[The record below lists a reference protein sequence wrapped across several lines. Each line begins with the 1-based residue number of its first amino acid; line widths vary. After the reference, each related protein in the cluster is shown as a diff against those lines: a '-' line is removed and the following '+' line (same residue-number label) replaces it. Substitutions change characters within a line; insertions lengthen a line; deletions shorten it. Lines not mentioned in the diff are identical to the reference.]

1 MRKEQG
7 AEQRQFLQEQET
19 IKDFVFTSQSTQ
31 TKVDP
36 TAEEQS
42 EEIKKEVR
50 QHRVNTPSHHSPGS
64 GPHNALWEMPTFTNA
79 RSVPQVHRLME
90 NTVSI
95 KQAM

>member
-36 TAEEQS
+36 ELDL
-42 EEIKKEVR
+42 EVNLDR
-50 QHRVNTPSHHSPGS
+50 FLLFILRVI
-64 GPHNALWEMPTFTNA
+64 
-79 RSVPQVHRLME
+79 QVQLLFQQ
-90 NTVSI
+90 TV
-95 KQAM
+95 Q